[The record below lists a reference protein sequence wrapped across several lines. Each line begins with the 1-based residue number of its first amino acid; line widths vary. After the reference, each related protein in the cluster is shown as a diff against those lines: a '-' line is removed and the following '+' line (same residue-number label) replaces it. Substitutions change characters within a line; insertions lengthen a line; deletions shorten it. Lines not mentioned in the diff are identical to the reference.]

1 MEMLFLNQMNIV
13 QLENYRQR
21 LFLLKQEVEQS
32 LTEDSHQVAELDQSR
47 IGRLSRMDELQDQQL
62 AIEVQFS
69 LKRKL
74 QAIEGALNRINNDDF
89 GVCYLCDEAI
99 TDARLTFD
107 PTVTRCLQCADK
119 NSD

>member
-1 MEMLFLNQMNIV
+1 MEMLFINQMNIV

-32 LTEDSHQVAELDQSR
+32 LTEDSHHVVELDQSR
-47 IGRLSRMDELQDQQL
+47 MGRLSRMDALQDQQL
-62 AIEVQFS
+62 AIEVQRR

-74 QAIEGALNRINNDDF
+74 QAIEGALNRINDDDF
-89 GVCYLCDEAI
+89 GFCYLCDEAI
-99 TDARLTFD
+99 TEARLTFD

-119 NSD
+119 ISD